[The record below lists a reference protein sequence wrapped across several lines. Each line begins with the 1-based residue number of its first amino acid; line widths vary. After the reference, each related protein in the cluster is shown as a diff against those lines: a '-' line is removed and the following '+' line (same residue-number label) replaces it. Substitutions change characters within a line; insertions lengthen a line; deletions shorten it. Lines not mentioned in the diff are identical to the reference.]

1 MTRHLLTL
9 NDWSAEV
16 IEEVI
21 AHGIYVKHHRAEFA
35 HAMAGRTLLM
45 LFEKPSLRT
54 RVSFETGMEQM
65 GGHAIYYDVSTSP
78 MGKGKESIADVAR
91 TVSRYVD
98 IIMARTYEH
107 TTIEELARYATVPV
121 INGLSNFSHPCQ
133 ILGDLMTLK
142 EKKGTL
148 VGLKLAYLGD
158 AHNNVTHSLL
168 FACPKVGVH
177 ISIGCPAEPKYEP
190 LPDVVASARAAAQAT
205 GVSVDVHHQPE
216 AAVEGADVVYTDSW
230 MSYHI
235 PEDERQERFAALRP
249 FQVTSDLMKRAKPD
263 AVFMHCLPAQRGVEQ
278 TAEVIDGPQSIVFDQ
293 AENRLHIQKAII
305 LKLMGRL

>member
-1 MTRHLLTL
+1 MNHLVSLK
-9 NDWSAEV
+9 DWPASLIQEV
-16 IEEVI
+16 IR
-21 AHGIYVKHHRAEFA
+21 HGLRVKRHPAKFSQ
-35 HAMAGRTLLM
+35 AMRGRTLLM

-54 RVSFETGMEQM
+54 RVSFEVGMEQM
-65 GGHAIYYDVSTSP
+65 GGHAIYYDLSASP
-78 MGKGKESIADVAR
+78 AGKGKESIADLAR

-98 IIMARTYEH
+98 IIMARTFEH
-107 TTIEELARYATVPV
+107 ATIEELARYATVPV

-142 EKKGTL
+142 EKKKKL
-148 VGLKLAYLGD
+148 KGLKLAYLGD

-168 FACPKVGVH
+168 FACPKVGVSV
-177 ISIGCPAEPKYEP
+177 SIGCPKGAVYEP
-190 LPDVVASARAAAQAT
+190 HPDVLAAARHWAAAAGTAVEIHHQAT
-205 GVSVDVHHQPE
+205 R
-216 AAVEGADVVYTDSW
+216 AVADADVVYTDSW

-235 PEDERQERFAALRP
+235 PEHEREKRYAALAP
-249 FQVTSDLMKRAKPD
+249 FQVTSALMRRAKPD

-305 LKLMGRL
+305 LKLLGVL